1 MNYTHL
7 NREALEKL
15 NNTLRDSIELIN
27 RTPKP
32 SSNLTLARRLM
43 SIEQEWTCAELIRR
57 DQSDDEP
64 LPLVPTDKAKASMKA
79 VVR

>member
-7 NREALEKL
+7 NREALVHL
-15 NNTLRDSIELIN
+15 DNTLRDAIELIN
-27 RTPKP
+27 RMPNP

-64 LPLVPTDKAKASMKA
+64 LPLVVTEAGRQALEVA
-79 VVR
+79 G

>member
-64 LPLVPTDKAKASMKA
+64 LPLVVTEAGRQALREVA
-79 VVR
+79 G